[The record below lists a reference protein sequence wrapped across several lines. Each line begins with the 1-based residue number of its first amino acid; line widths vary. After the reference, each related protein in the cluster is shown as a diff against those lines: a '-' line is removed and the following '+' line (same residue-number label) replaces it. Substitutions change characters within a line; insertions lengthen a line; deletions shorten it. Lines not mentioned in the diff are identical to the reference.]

1 MNLNNDQRKMDGMQ
15 ILEKFVFPALVAAGA
30 AGLAIQITLA
40 TMEVDV
46 DYIKRDVER
55 QAVALATVTQIQLD
69 LTALQIQAKN
79 DSADIDYLKSQ
90 MALLRE
96 RLRRVEAAMDK

>member
-1 MNLNNDQRKMDGMQ
+1 MQ

-40 TMEVDV
+40 TMTVDV
-46 DYIKRDVER
+46 GYIKRDVER
-55 QAVALATVTQIQLD
+55 QAGALATVTQIQLD

-79 DSADIDYLKSQ
+79 DSADILYLKNQ
-90 MALLRE
+90 ITLLRE
-96 RLRRVEAAMDK
+96 RLRAVEAEISK